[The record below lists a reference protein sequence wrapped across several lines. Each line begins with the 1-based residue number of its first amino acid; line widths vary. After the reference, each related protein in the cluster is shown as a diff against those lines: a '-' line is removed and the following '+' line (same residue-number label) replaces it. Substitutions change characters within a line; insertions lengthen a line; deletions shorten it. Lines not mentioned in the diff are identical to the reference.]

1 MTHQTWSASWLR
13 KDILLVLATCI
24 FVFGS
29 IYISKQYFSRSW
41 FTAAVQ
47 DIALTHCDTLYTEYA
62 KFQQAVKSDPECEIT
77 WEGTAAKQ
85 EWLELSEQ
93 DWDDLSTAFDTD
105 GSLVIYDEQ
114 LEDRIQEW
122 RIMIAVTPE
131 DEWEAAE
138 LAKDSI
144 SYLNKEFGA
153 EITDIKFL
161 FPRTKLY
168 YDYIIEYKTKIWVD
182 IAAFAT
188 HLDENKKYEWA
199 DGKKLVLVNPNVIL
213 WHNDDDIPQ
222 PTNFGTQSYDDGPL
236 DQRYLSYIGHDTAM
250 ECLPEGKPI
259 KVAVVDNGFDL
270 KHPDIAPSI
279 FKWYDEANKDDDAH
293 IPKIE
298 KAWNHGTK
306 EAGII
311 WAQHNDFG
319 IKGIH
324 PNAELIVVKS
334 TKDTANGRDITNG
347 IEAIAT
353 AYDMWAEVIN
363 LSRWWYGKV
372 PMLERITKKIASK
385 WGILVAAAGNYNKSE
400 PFYPAAYD
408 WVTAVAAID
417 QEWEKA
423 SFSNFGPWVDVAAP
437 WVDMLTTDLDNTY
450 NKYNGTSEASPVV
463 AGTIALAL
471 SHGLLPTD
479 VFENLKSVERGDIW
493 AWQIDLE
500 WMCDAIT
507 TQSDDSSDEDA
518 SEDTKE
524 DKEDEEHTSADSDTA
539 WIWWFF
545 AGKEFGI
552 WLLLLVLW
560 LGFWIFDII
569 RHRKKKVKLKKVIA

>member
-1 MTHQTWSASWLR
+1 MKNYTSRSWLW

-24 FVFGS
+24 FVFGG

-47 DIALTHCDTLYTEYA
+47 DIALTHCDVLYTEYA
-62 KFQQAVKSDPECEIT
+62 LFQQAVKDDPDCAIAG
-77 WEGTAAKQ
+77 EGTAAKQ
-85 EWLELSEQ
+85 ERLKLSEQ

-122 RIMIAVTPE
+122 RIMIAVTPD
-131 DEWEAAE
+131 DEWEAAA

-144 SYLNKEFGA
+144 RYLNKEFGA

-182 IAAFAT
+182 IAAFAN
-188 HLDENKKYEWA
+188 HLDQNKKYEWVN
-199 DGKKLVLVNPNVIL
+199 GKKLVLVNPNVIL
-213 WHNDDDIPQ
+213 GHNDNEIEQ

-236 DQRYLSYIGHDTAM
+236 DQRYLDYIWHDTAM
-250 ECLPEGKPI
+250 ECLPEGRPVKI
-259 KVAVVDNGFDL
+259 AVVDNAFDL
-270 KHPDIAPSI
+270 KHPDLKSSI
-279 FKWYDEANKDDDAH
+279 FEWYDEANKDDDAH

-306 EAGII
+306 ESGII
-311 WAQHNDFG
+311 WATHNDFW
-319 IKGIH
+319 IKGIM
-324 PNAELIVVKS
+324 PNSELIVVKS

-353 AYDMWAEVIN
+353 AYDMGAEVIN

-385 WGILVAAAGNYNKSE
+385 WGILVAAAGNYSKSE

-417 QEWEKA
+417 QEWAKA
-423 SFSNFGPWVDVAAP
+423 SFSNYGPWVDVAAP
-437 WVDMLTTDLDNTY
+437 GVDMLTTDLDNTY

-471 SHGLLPTD
+471 SHGLTQAD
-479 VFENLKSVERGDIW
+479 VMSNLKSVDRDDIW
-493 AWQIDLE
+493 VWQIHLE

-507 TQSDDSSDEDA
+507 TQSADSDNTSSAKD
-518 SEDTKE
+518 STQDTN
-524 DKEDEEHTSADSDTA
+524 DDEEHAVA
-539 WIWWFF
+539 WVQGESRGIF
-545 AGKEFGI
+545 AGKELWI

-560 LGFWIFDII
+560 IWFWIFDIL